1 MESVSVF
8 SVVLL
13 QTFCFRFKIWQ
24 NVRVGNVFNISYSKD
39 LGKRYTGLPTK
50 DESIKTTQ
58 NSKNMTVLSLN
69 FGVCIQLSSLMV

>member
-1 MESVSVF
+1 MKSVSVF

-39 LGKRYTGLPTK
+39 PGKRYTGLPSK
-50 DESIKTTQ
+50 DESIKTSQ
-58 NSKNMTVLSLN
+58 NFKNMTILSLN
-69 FGVCIQLSSLMV
+69 FGFCIQLSILMV